1 LKRLYLINYLE
12 GVKLGDNTAVFNITN
27 CNIYL
32 KQPIHVLR
40 PVNGFLYL
48 LQHDCQLINCSTFEL
63 FNDFFEIK
71 YKTRIIS
78 ITTINSKLNI

>member
-1 LKRLYLINYLE
+1 MKRLYLTNYLE

-32 KQPIHVLR
+32 KQPIHDSR
-40 PVNGFLYL
+40 PVNGFLNL
-48 LQHDCQLINCSTFEL
+48 LQHDFHLTNCSTFEV

-71 YKTRIIS
+71 YKTKIIS